1 MQPKYP
7 IYIISKG
14 RADSRLT
21 VKTLEAMNCPYT
33 IVIEES
39 EYPAYS
45 AVIDPKNIL
54 VLPEGFRDNPKWAH
68 RCEVT
73 GHLGGSIPVRNFVWE
88 HSRSNGDKRHWI
100 LDDNIL
106 HFYRLHQNKKV
117 KVTDATGFRVCED
130 FADRYEDVNM
140 FGMNYA
146 FFAPATTKRPPYYH
160 NTRVYSCIC
169 LSNDLYPEISWRG
182 RYNEDT
188 DLSLKVMKAGY
199 HTFLFN
205 AFLCGKV
212 ATMTMK
218 GGNTAEVYGVDK
230 MGGSTQDAG
239 GENYDNR
246 LVFAQ
251 SLKDQHPDVVHIT
264 QKWGRYHH
272 HVDYRVFQKGVK
284 PTLKEGL
291 NIPKGPDNYGLKLV
305 RIKPED
311 NVINE
316 MEEANEE

>member
-1 MQPKYP
+1 MLPKYP

-21 VKTLEAMNCPYT
+21 VKTMEEINCPYK

-39 EYPAYS
+39 EYDDYA
-45 AVIDPKNIL
+45 AVIPKENIL
-54 VLPEGFRDNPKWAH
+54 VLPTNFRDNPKWAR

-73 GHLGGSIPVRNFVWE
+73 GLLGGSIPVRNWVWE
-88 HSRSNGDKRHWI
+88 HSKNNGDKRHWI

-106 HFYRLHQNKKV
+106 HFYRLHKNKKIRM
-117 KVTDATGFRVCED
+117 TNPTGFRVCED
-130 FADRYEDVNM
+130 FSDRYTDVKM
-140 FGMNYA
+140 SGMNYA

-160 NTRVYSCIC
+160 NTRVYSCIL
-169 LSNDLYPEISWRG
+169 LSNDIFPEISWRG

-188 DLSLKVMKAGY
+188 DLSLNVMKAGY

-212 ATMTMK
+212 ATLTMK
-218 GGNTAEVYGVDK
+218 GGNTEEIYNLGDTEK
-230 MGGSTQDAG
+230 F
-239 GENYDNR
+239 DNR
-246 LVFAQ
+246 LEFAQ

-272 HVDYRVFQKGVK
+272 HVDYREFQKGVK
-284 PTLKEGL
+284 PTPIDGL
-291 NIPKGPDNYGLKLV
+291 NIPKGPDNYGLRLV
-305 RIKPED
+305 RLKED
-311 NVINE
+311 EKVLNE

>member
-21 VKTLEAMNCPYT
+21 VKSMEEIGCPYR

-39 EYPAYS
+39 EYSDYA
-45 AVIDPKNIL
+45 AVIPAENIL
-54 VLPEGFRDNPKWAH
+54 VLPKDFRETHGRK
-68 RCEVT
+68 CEVT
-73 GHLGGSIPVRNFVWE
+73 GLLGGSIPVRNWVWE
-88 HSRSNGDKRHWI
+88 HSKNEGHERHWI
-100 LDDNIL
+100 LDDNIQ
-106 HFYRLHQNKKV
+106 HFYRLHKNKKIRM
-117 KVTDATGFRVCED
+117 TTATGFRACED
-130 FADRYEDVNM
+130 FADRYKDVKM

-169 LSNDLYPEISWRG
+169 LSNDIYPELYWRG

-188 DLSLKVMKAGY
+188 DLSLRVMKAGY

-212 ATMTMK
+212 ASMAMK
-218 GGNTAEVYGVDK
+218 GGNTEEIYNIDKVGGVEDRK
-230 MGGSTQDAG
+230 GSEG
-239 GENYDNR
+239 FDNR
-246 LVFAQ
+246 KEFAE
-251 SLKDQHPDVVHIT
+251 SLRDQHPDVVHVT

-272 HVDYRVFQKGVK
+272 HVDYREFQKGIK
-284 PTLKEGL
+284 PTFKDGL
-291 NIPKGPDNYGLKLV
+291 NIPKGYNNYGLKLV
-305 RIKPED
+305 KLKDEGVELND
-311 NVINE
+311 L
-316 MEEANEE
+316 EAVNEE